1 MTAVITH
8 ATRRIGQACCTN
20 RRRSHKARPLKPAQS
35 LTSPRNFF
43 VLLPLACVY
52 APAPMPC
59 PFHNP
64 KNPTDPFREPRE
76 RDGVLVNN
84 FQGKEIPLVLRHED
98 VRRVAKDWQT
108 FSSDAPFKVPIP
120 TEEDVRT
127 VRQLPLEI
135 DPPDQQAYREVV
147 EPFFNRAKLPE
158 VIAQMERLVD
168 ELVTAA
174 RERTSFEAVRDFAIP
189 LQSRALA
196 ILLNV
201 PDAEAAIWIGW
212 GTHVFR
218 DGNGTS
224 KGAALE
230 AYTNALLDRAAANPG
245 DDLFSALTQTK
256 FQGRPLTRQEMLGFC
271 SIVFA
276 GGRDTVINS
285 ITGILAHLAHT
296 PADFEFLRADRKRI
310 IGASEEFFR
319 ALSPVTHLARKCTRD
334 TTVHGVSVPAGE
346 FVTLCFS
353 SANFDATVF
362 DAPDEVKLDRR
373 PNPHVAFGF
382 GPHLCLGAAHARL
395 IVRTLL
401 NTLCDQV
408 ARIDVLEQ
416 TWKSETEPSYVRRLA
431 AESLH
436 VKFAL
441 R

>member
-1 MTAVITH
+1 
-8 ATRRIGQACCTN
+8 
-20 RRRSHKARPLKPAQS
+20 
-35 LTSPRNFF
+35 
-43 VLLPLACVY
+43 
-52 APAPMPC
+52 MPC

-135 DPPDQQAYREVV
+135 DPPEQQAYREVV

-158 VIAQMERLVD
+158 VIAQMERLVG

-174 RERTSFEAVRDFAIP
+174 RDRASFEAVRDFAIP

-230 AYTNALLDRAAANPG
+230 AYTNALLDRAAAHPG
-245 DDLFSALTQTK
+245 DDLFSALTQAT
-256 FQGRPLTRQEMLGFC
+256 FQGRPLTRPF
-271 SIVFA
+271 S
-276 GGRDTVINS
+276 
-285 ITGILAHLAHT
+285 
-296 PADFEFLRADRKRI
+296 KR
-310 IGASEEFFR
+310 R
-319 ALSPVTHLARKCTRD
+319 TR
-334 TTVHGVSVPAGE
+334 
-346 FVTLCFS
+346 
-353 SANFDATVF
+353 
-362 DAPDEVKLDRR
+362 
-373 PNPHVAFGF
+373 
-382 GPHLCLGAAHARL
+382 
-395 IVRTLL
+395 
-401 NTLCDQV
+401 
-408 ARIDVLEQ
+408 
-416 TWKSETEPSYVRRLA
+416 
-431 AESLH
+431 
-436 VKFAL
+436 
-441 R
+441 

>member
-1 MTAVITH
+1 
-8 ATRRIGQACCTN
+8 
-20 RRRSHKARPLKPAQS
+20 
-35 LTSPRNFF
+35 
-43 VLLPLACVY
+43 
-52 APAPMPC
+52 MPC

-245 DDLFSALTQTK
+245 DDLFSALTQAK

-296 PADFEFLRADRKRI
+296 PVDFEFLRADRKRI

-382 GPHLCLGAAHARL
+382 GPHLCL

-436 VKFAL
+436 VKFA
-441 R
+441 RR